1 MAVDGWSK
9 VVNKQGQPVIRKSG
23 DASTRRCADADDIM
37 YMIATLDVSKVPLPR
52 FVAEDLD
59 RIPAVA
65 GLQCRSLDCVAHTA
79 VTQLS
84 NTVEELTKRLENM
97 ETRVLH
103 RISELDS
110 FPPLASTSS
119 VPVVTSAVLP
129 TNATPVP
136 SATAF
141 TVTKSQDATS
151 SRSWAKQAT
160 KPATAEVKSYVRL
173 LSNEILTRLKLFQE
187 D

>member
-1 MAVDGWSK
+1 
-9 VVNKQGQPVIRKSG
+9 
-23 DASTRRCADADDIM
+23 
-37 YMIATLDVSKVPLPR
+37 
-52 FVAEDLD
+52 
-59 RIPAVA
+59 VA

-110 FPPLASTSS
+110 FPPLAFTSA

-129 TNATPVP
+129 TNATHVP
-136 SATAF
+136 
-141 TVTKSQDATS
+141 VTKSKDATS
-151 SRSWAKQAT
+151 SRSWAEQAT

>member
-1 MAVDGWSK
+1 
-9 VVNKQGQPVIRKSG
+9 
-23 DASTRRCADADDIM
+23 M

-65 GLQCRSLDCVAHTA
+65 GLQCRSLDCVAHMA

-110 FPPLASTSS
+110 FPPLASTSA

-129 TNATPVP
+129 TNATPVL

-141 TVTKSQDATS
+141 TVTKSQDAMS
-151 SRSWAKQAT
+151 SRSWAEQAS

-173 LSNEILTRLKLFQE
+173 RGKCHTDTVKAFPRRLTCFVGRLANDVME
-187 D
+187 DGLTNLLKEQGMLDV